1 MVNDRCVMKFS
12 VGSVQLRI
20 LRVLWRE
27 GDATAKRIT
36 EAMQPEGE
44 IAHSTVQTLLRKL
57 EAKKLVAHRE
67 LDRVFHFR
75 ALVREDEVTGF
86 VASDV
91 VSRVFEGSLTG
102 LVAHLINKKEVSDKE
117 LVELRALVDKH
128 LKEEGE

>member
-1 MVNDRCVMKFS
+1 MKIS
-12 VGSVQLRI
+12 VGAVQLRI

-27 GDATAKRIT
+27 GESTAKRIT
-36 EAMQPEGE
+36 EALQTEGE

-57 EAKKLVAHRE
+57 EAKKLVGHDDR
-67 LDRVFHFR
+67 DRVFLFR
-75 ALVREDEVTGF
+75 ALVREDEVTGSA
-86 VASDV
+86 ASDV

-128 LKEEGE
+128 LKEEDR